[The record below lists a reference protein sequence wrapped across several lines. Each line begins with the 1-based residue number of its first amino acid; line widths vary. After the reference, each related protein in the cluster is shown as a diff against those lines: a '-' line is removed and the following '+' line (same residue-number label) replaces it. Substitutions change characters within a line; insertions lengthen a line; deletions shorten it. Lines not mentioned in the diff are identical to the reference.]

1 MIGLGTIINTA
12 AIVGGG
18 LVGLLFGRFLS
29 EQRQDALSKACGVS
43 TLFIGLGGAL
53 EGMLSV
59 KGATLVSGGT
69 MKIVLC
75 LILGALIG
83 ELLNIEDHIEGF
95 GEWLKVKTGSARDQQ
110 FVNAFVTASLTVCIG
125 AMAIIGAIEDGIMAD
140 PSILITKA
148 TLDFVIVMV
157 MTSSLGRGCIFSAIP
172 VAVFQGSVTALAR
185 LVKPLMTPEA
195 LGGHLPD
202 RLHPHFLRGGEPDL
216 GEKDTGGQSAA
227 RRSAGGGGRRPVNK
241 NRPGPGRSRAI
252 FYRCRCSKR
261 VMTPDIPTR
270 MYTSLRIRSTLI
282 LARIFT
288 PSCLPR
294 VMPTMP
300 RMVMGRKL
308 RV

>member
-1 MIGLGTIINTA
+1 MSGAGWEAGAMIGLGTIINTA

-59 KGATLVSGGT
+59 KGAALVSGGT

-148 TLDFVIVMV
+148 TLDFIIVMV

-195 LGGHLPD
+195 LGGISLIGSI
-202 RLHPHFLRGGEPDL
+202 L
-216 GEKDTGGQSAA
+216 
-227 RRSAGGGGRRPVNK
+227 
-241 NRPGPGRSRAI
+241 I
-252 FYRCRCSKR
+252 FC
-261 VMTPDIPTR
+261 VGV
-270 MYTSLRIRSTLI
+270 TLI
-282 LARIFT
+282 WGKKIRVANLLPAVLLAAAAAG
-288 PSCLPR
+288 L
-294 VMPTMP
+294 
-300 RMVMGRKL
+300 
-308 RV
+308 